1 MPAELTTFVDIDAT
15 PGRVWQVL
23 TDLPAYAEWNPFV
36 TEASGAVV
44 VGERL
49 SVRVPPVNAFVP
61 ATLRPTVVEVIDGQ
75 VLRWL
80 GRFWVSGLFDADHSF
95 VVKPLGASRT
105 ALVQREQFSGLLVP
119 FFRRSL
125 DRGTLPAFEAMNA
138 ALKDQAEQATAAR
151 G

>member
-1 MPAELTTFVDIDAT
+1 MSKELVSSTEIDAPAEQ
-15 PGRVWQVL
+15 VWAIL
-23 TDLPAYAEWNPFV
+23 TDFAGFKSWNPFIV
-36 TEASGAVV
+36 EAQGRAE
-44 VGERL
+44 VGSQLTLRMQ
-49 SVRVPPVNAFVP
+49 PVGGSAM
-61 ATLRPTVVEVIDGQ
+61 TLRPTVVEVIDGQ